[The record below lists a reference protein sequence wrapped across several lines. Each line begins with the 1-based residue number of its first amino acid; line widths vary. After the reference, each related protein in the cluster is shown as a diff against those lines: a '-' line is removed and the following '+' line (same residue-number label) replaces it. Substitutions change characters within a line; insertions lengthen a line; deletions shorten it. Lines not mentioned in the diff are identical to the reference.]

1 MNTYGENGHE
11 RKAVVQQVTSTY
23 RWQKLG
29 DGKQE
34 PDDTLT
40 NGNTLV
46 NREHGLERSATTLP
60 GSTRGV
66 PIPSY
71 KQHDGAGGT
80 DQRA

>member
-1 MNTYGENGHE
+1 MNTYGGNGYE
-11 RKAVVQQVTSTY
+11 RKAQQVTSTY
-23 RWQKLG
+23 RWQNLG
-29 DGKQE
+29 ERKQE

-40 NGNTLV
+40 DGNTSV
-46 NREHGLERSATTLP
+46 NREHGLARSATNLP

-80 DQRA
+80 GQRA